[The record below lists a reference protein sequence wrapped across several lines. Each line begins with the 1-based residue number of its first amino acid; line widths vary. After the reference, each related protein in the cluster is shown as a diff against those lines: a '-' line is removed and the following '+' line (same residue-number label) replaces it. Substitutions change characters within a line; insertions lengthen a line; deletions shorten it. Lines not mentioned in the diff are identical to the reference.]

1 MINVVH
7 NDLFMTGYTLAFF
20 FIMSTMKE
28 RYRFDVD
35 LDPEKANRKFD
46 K

>member
-1 MINVVH
+1 MINVVYD
-7 NDLFMTGYTLAFF
+7 DLSMTGYTLAFF
-20 FIMSTMKE
+20 IMSAMKE